1 MTAGAPSVTWDQT
14 AMEAS
19 LLDALPPLPAV
30 VDGVS
35 RGRCVQDGYQRGWG
49 LQYGDL
55 RQRVLDDRL
64 YRHAVEKAGSRL
76 AHFSEPNRMNIY
88 LVLKYFLPRIPIGN
102 IIEFGSYR
110 GGSAIFM
117 GIVCQQLYPGRRIY
131 ALDTFTGMPLTD
143 KRVDAHSQGDF
154 ADTSIG
160 EVADAVSAAGLD
172 NVTLVQGMFQD
183 TSAAALAAAGSI
195 ALAHIDCDTKSGCA
209 FSRKIIRPHLVE
221 GAYIIFDDATISSC
235 IGATEAVEEMVQ
247 EERIFSEQIWPHFVF
262 RHGLTDSIP
271 G

>member
-1 MTAGAPSVTWDQT
+1 
-14 AMEAS
+14 MEAT
-19 LLDALPPLPAV
+19 LRDELPPLPAV
-30 VDGVS
+30 VEGVS
-35 RGRCVQDGYQRGWG
+35 RGRCVRDGYQRGWG
-49 LQYGDL
+49 LQYGNL
-55 RQRVLDDRL
+55 MERVADDPL
-64 YRHAVEKAGSRL
+64 YRFALEKASTRL
-76 AHFSEPNRMNIY
+76 GHFSEPNRMNIY
-88 LVLKYFLPRIPIGN
+88 LILKYFLPRISTGN

-117 GIVCQQLYPGRRIY
+117 GAVCQQLYPDRRIY
-131 ALDTFTGMPLTD
+131 ALDTFAGMPLTD

-160 EVADAVSAAGLD
+160 EVADAVGAACLD
-172 NVTLVQGMFQD
+172 NITLVQGMFQD

-209 FSRKIIRPHLVE
+209 FSQKVIRPHLVE
-221 GAYIIFDDATISSC
+221 GAYIVFDDATISSC

-247 EERIFSEQIWPHFVF
+247 EDGIFSEQIWPHFVF
-262 RHGLTDSIP
+262 RHGLTDTIT